1 MWLKIGGIMAGL
13 KSNPNAAKNLKPC
26 KPGETHNPNGRPKKL
41 VNVIKKIPKDM
52 QEKVYDVLAF
62 ALTLPDETSAKK
74 YLESQQGELG
84 QYGFVLQIAIKQL
97 LKDGWGWNALM
108 DILDR
113 LYGKP
118 RETKDL
124 EVVGKME
131 FKGFS
136 SLMPPVD
143 GIEELV
149 KEIDRKRAEENAEI

>member
-1 MWLKIGGIMAGL
+1 MAGL
-13 KSNPNAAKNLKPC
+13 KSNPRAAENLRPC

-41 VNVIKKIPKDM
+41 VNVLKKIPKDM

-97 LKDGWGWNALM
+97 LKEGWGWNALM
-108 DILDR
+108 DIMDR

-118 RETKDL
+118 KMSADITATGDGLTIVVKSQEEKDKL
-124 EVVGKME
+124 NNIGDL
-131 FKGFS
+131 S
-136 SLMPPVD
+136 
-143 GIEELV
+143 I
-149 KEIDRKRAEENAEI
+149 

>member
-26 KPGETHNPNGRPKKL
+26 KPGETHNPNGRPKKM
-41 VNVIKKIPKDM
+41 VNAIKKLPKDM
-52 QEKVYDVLAF
+52 QEKVYGVLAF
-62 ALTLPDETSAKK
+62 ALTLPDEASAKT

-97 LKDGWGWNALM
+97 LQEGWGWNALM

-124 EVVGKME
+124 DVVGKME

>member
-1 MWLKIGGIMAGL
+1 MAGL
-13 KSNPNAAKNLKPC
+13 KSNPRAAENLRPC

-41 VNVIKKIPKDM
+41 VNVLKKIPKDM

-97 LKDGWGWNALM
+97 LKEGWGWSALM
-108 DILDR
+108 DIMDR

-118 RETKDL
+118 KMSADITATGDGLTIVVKNQEEKDKL
-124 EVVGKME
+124 ERMG
-131 FKGFS
+131 GLS
-136 SLMPPVD
+136 
-143 GIEELV
+143 I
-149 KEIDRKRAEENAEI
+149 

>member
-13 KSNPNAAKNLKPC
+13 KSNPRAAENLRPC

-97 LKDGWGWNALM
+97 LKDGWGWSALM
-108 DILDR
+108 DIMDR

-118 RETKDL
+118 KMSADFTATGDGLTIIVKNQEEKDKL
-124 EVVGKME
+124 
-131 FKGFS
+131 
-136 SLMPPVD
+136 
-143 GIEELV
+143 
-149 KEIDRKRAEENAEI
+149 DRMGGLSI

>member
-1 MWLKIGGIMAGL
+1 MAGL
-13 KSNPNAAKNLKPC
+13 KSNPRAAENLRPC

-52 QEKVYDVLAF
+52 QEKVYNVLAF

-97 LKDGWGWNALM
+97 LKDGWGWSALM
-108 DILDR
+108 DIMDR

-118 RETKDL
+118 KMSADITATGDGLTIVVKNQEEKDKL
-124 EVVGKME
+124 DRMG
-131 FKGFS
+131 
-136 SLMPPVD
+136 
-143 GIEELV
+143 ELS
-149 KEIDRKRAEENAEI
+149 I

>member
-1 MWLKIGGIMAGL
+1 MAGL
-13 KSNPNAAKNLKPC
+13 KSNPRAAENLRPC

-84 QYGFVLQIAIKQL
+84 QYGFVLQIALKQL
-97 LKDGWGWNALM
+97 LKDGWGWSALM
-108 DILDR
+108 DIMDR

-118 RETKDL
+118 KMSADITATGDGLTIVVKNQEEKDKL
-124 EVVGKME
+124 DRMG
-131 FKGFS
+131 
-136 SLMPPVD
+136 
-143 GIEELV
+143 ELS
-149 KEIDRKRAEENAEI
+149 I

>member
-1 MWLKIGGIMAGL
+1 MAGL
-13 KSNPNAAKNLKPC
+13 KSNPKAAENLRPC

-97 LKDGWGWNALM
+97 LKEGWGWNALM
-108 DILDR
+108 DIMDR

-118 RETKDL
+118 KMSADITATGDGLTIVVKSQEEKNKLDNIGDL
-124 EVVGKME
+124 
-131 FKGFS
+131 S
-136 SLMPPVD
+136 
-143 GIEELV
+143 I
-149 KEIDRKRAEENAEI
+149 

>member
-1 MWLKIGGIMAGL
+1 MWLKIGGNMAGL
-13 KSNPNAAKNLKPC
+13 KSNPRAAENLRPC

-41 VNVIKKIPKDM
+41 VNVLKKIPKDM

-97 LKDGWGWNALM
+97 LKDGWGWSALM
-108 DILDR
+108 DIMDR

-118 RETKDL
+118 KMSADITATGDGLTIVVKNQEEKDKL
-124 EVVGKME
+124 ERMG
-131 FKGFS
+131 GLS
-136 SLMPPVD
+136 
-143 GIEELV
+143 I
-149 KEIDRKRAEENAEI
+149 

>member
-1 MWLKIGGIMAGL
+1 MAGL
-13 KSNPNAAKNLKPC
+13 KSNPKAAENLRPC

-62 ALTLPDETSAKK
+62 ALTLPDEASAKK

-108 DILDR
+108 DIMDR

-118 RETKDL
+118 KMSADITATGEGLTIVVKSQEEKDKL
-124 EVVGKME
+124 NNIGDL
-131 FKGFS
+131 S
-136 SLMPPVD
+136 
-143 GIEELV
+143 I
-149 KEIDRKRAEENAEI
+149 

>member
-13 KSNPNAAKNLKPC
+13 KSNPRAAENLRPC

-41 VNVIKKIPKDM
+41 VNVLKKIPKDM

-97 LKDGWGWNALM
+97 LKDGWGWSALM
-108 DILDR
+108 DIMDR

-118 RETKDL
+118 KMSADITATGDGLTIVVKNQEEKDKL
-124 EVVGKME
+124 ERMG
-131 FKGFS
+131 GLS
-136 SLMPPVD
+136 
-143 GIEELV
+143 I
-149 KEIDRKRAEENAEI
+149 